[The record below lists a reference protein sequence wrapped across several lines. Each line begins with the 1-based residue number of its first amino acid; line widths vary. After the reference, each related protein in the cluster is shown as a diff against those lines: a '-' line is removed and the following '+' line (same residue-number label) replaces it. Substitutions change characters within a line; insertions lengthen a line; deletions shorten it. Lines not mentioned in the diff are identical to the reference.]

1 MRAHRFL
8 TRGSPTAIA
17 LVLALFTL
25 FCSRS
30 FAATDWSAIQAALG
44 ANGTEFPGN
53 VLRFELS
60 RLDLTI
66 TVGGQP
72 LSPSSMNAAIA
83 NGFLGFKP
91 TGGSKFFVDG
101 SLPAQDSELVA
112 LQAALRADKRIHITA
127 IVNHA
132 VISVTPKLIWVHF
145 EAKGD
150 GAELA
155 TSLNEALKTIHNPQL
170 GQNVIPGT
178 NSVFDPS
185 LLPPEFMRLFDK
197 GFVEQFNLIFAFYL
211 PRPDE
216 RNITIGPVKAETG
229 LGIGQSFYIQI
240 PFEGGTNN
248 AILNIDFALRPDEIQ
263 PVEDVLRA
271 GGFTIS
277 SQSSWFVSEYPRL
290 YFVHAS
296 AAGDGFALGNTL
308 LDVVRII
315 QLKSLQNHD
324 HDHDHDGNGND

>member
-1 MRAHRFL
+1 MRALRSIS
-8 TRGSPTAIA
+8 RGKLRTSAFALAII
-17 LVLALFTL
+17 TL
-25 FCSRS
+25 LCRSS
-30 FAATDWSAIQAALG
+30 FAATDWSAIQSALG

-66 TVGGQP
+66 TANGQP

-83 NGFLGFKP
+83 NGFIGFKP
-91 TGGSKFFVDG
+91 TGGSRFFVDG

-112 LQAALRADKRIHITA
+112 LQTALRADKRIHITA

-132 VISVTPKLIWVHF
+132 VVSVTPKLFWVHF
-145 EAKGD
+145 EATAD

-155 TSLNEALKTIHNPQL
+155 TSLNEALKTIHSPQL
-170 GQNVIPGT
+170 GQNIIPGT
-178 NSVFDPS
+178 NNVFDPS

-216 RNITIGPVKAETG
+216 RRTTIGPVKAETG

-240 PFEGGTNN
+240 PFEGGTNS
-248 AILNIDFALRPDEIQ
+248 AILNIDFALRADEIQ

-277 SQSSWFVSEYPRL
+277 SQSSWFVSESPRL

-315 QLKSLQNHD
+315 QLKSLQNND
-324 HDHDHDGNGND
+324 HDHDDD

>member
-1 MRAHRFL
+1 MRIPRFIV
-8 TRGSPTAIA
+8 RGSPRAIA
-17 LVLALFTL
+17 VVLALFTW
-25 FCSRS
+25 
-30 FAATDWSAIQAALG
+30 FASTAFASTDWSAIQAALG
-44 ANGTEFPGN
+44 ANGSEFPGN

-66 TVGGQP
+66 TANGVTLTPNQ
-72 LSPSSMNAAIA
+72 MNPAIA
-83 NGFLGFKP
+83 NGFIGFKP
-91 TGGSKFFVDG
+91 TGGSQFFVDG
-101 SLPAQDSELVA
+101 SLPAQDSELEA
-112 LQAALRADKRIHITA
+112 LQTALRADKRIHITA

-132 VISVTPKLIWVHF
+132 AVAVTPKIIWVHF
-145 EAKGD
+145 EARGD
-150 GAELA
+150 GAGLA
-155 TSLNEALKTIHNPQL
+155 TSLNTALETIHSPQL
-170 GQNVIPGT
+170 GQVVIPGT

-185 LLPPEFMRLFDK
+185 LLPPEFLKLFDQ
-197 GFVEQFNLIFAFYL
+197 GYVEQFGLVFAFYF

-216 RNITIGPVKAETG
+216 GRITIGPVKAETG

-248 AILNIDFALRPDEIQ
+248 AILNIDFALRADEIQ

-277 SQSSWFVSEYPRL
+277 AQNNWFVNDSPKL

-308 LDVVRII
+308 LDVIQII
-315 QLKSLQNHD
+315 QKQSRQNCD
-324 HDHDHDGNGND
+324 HDHDY